1 MSDWDDIQNQ
11 RALLG
16 CGGLQLPDIYLMS
29 SSEISSST
37 ADGLLALLQGL
48 KQAQYHFI
56 TVTPS
61 THASINQR
69 PASAW
74 AHNLRDVLGWS
85 RPFTAATLPEPWF
98 NLLQEAGALQAHV
111 TEGQVVQE
119 QDEPE
124 KLDPQQQTLPQRI
137 SNPLESQA
145 QTWRSLWR
153 VSSLGDVL
161 LLHSAFPTLAADAIF
176 FGPDTYRFAR
186 AITQYLDTH
195 PSKVTKAVD
204 IGTGSGAA
212 AILLALRYPQASV
225 SGVDINPR
233 ALSVAAIN
241 GRASGA
247 DNLCWQQSNL
257 LQDVAGNFDLIV
269 ANPPYLVDDAARTYR
284 HGGGLLGAEL
294 SLKIVEAALPR
305 LETGGVLLLYT
316 GVAIVEGVDVFLQ
329 ALQAMLAPQAAAFS
343 IEYEEIDPDIFAE
356 ELLRPAYAEAE
367 RIAAVLL
374 SVRRL

>member
-16 CGGLQLPDIYLMS
+16 CAGLQLPDIYLMS

-98 NLLQEAGALQAHV
+98 NLLQQAGALQAHV
-111 TEGQVVQE
+111 TEGQVAQE
-119 QDEPE
+119 QGEPE
-124 KLDPQQQTLPQRI
+124 KLDPQQQTLHQLV

-161 LLHSAFPTLAADAIF
+161 MLHSAFPTLAADAIF

-186 AITQYLDTH
+186 AVTQYLDTH
-195 PSKVTKAVD
+195 QSKVTKAVD

-247 DNLCWQQSNL
+247 DNLRWQQSNL

-316 GVAIVEGVDVFLQ
+316 GVAVVEGVDVFLQ
-329 ALQAMLAPQAAAFS
+329 ALQAMLAPQAAAFGV
-343 IEYEEIDPDIFAE
+343 EYEEIDPDIFAE
-356 ELLRPAYAEAE
+356 ELQRPAYVEAE

>member
-1 MSDWDDIQNQ
+1 
-11 RALLG
+11 
-16 CGGLQLPDIYLMS
+16 MS

-98 NLLQEAGALQAHV
+98 NLLQQAGALQAHV
-111 TEGQVVQE
+111 TEGQVAQE
-119 QDEPE
+119 QGEPE
-124 KLDPQQQTLPQRI
+124 KLDPQQQTLHQLV

-161 LLHSAFPTLAADAIF
+161 MLHSAFPTLAADAIF

-186 AITQYLDTH
+186 AVTQYLDTH
-195 PSKVTKAVD
+195 QSKVTKAVD

-247 DNLCWQQSNL
+247 DNLRWQQSNL

-316 GVAIVEGVDVFLQ
+316 GVAVVEGVDVFLQ
-329 ALQAMLAPQAAAFS
+329 ALQAMLAPQAAAFGV
-343 IEYEEIDPDIFAE
+343 EYEEIDPDIFAE
-356 ELLRPAYAEAE
+356 ELQRPAYVEAE

>member
-1 MSDWDDIQNQ
+1 MSDWDDIQIKQ
-11 RALLG
+11 ALLG
-16 CGGLQLPDIYLMS
+16 CAGLQLPDVNLMS

-48 KQAQYHFI
+48 KQSQYQFI

-98 NLLQEAGALQAHV
+98 TLLQQAGALQAH
-111 TEGQVVQE
+111 QAQE

-124 KLDPQQQTLPQRI
+124 QKDPEQQTLPQLV
-137 SNPLESQA
+137 SNAHESQA
-145 QTWRSLWR
+145 QAWRSLWR

-247 DNLCWQQSNL
+247 DNLQWQQSNL

-343 IEYEEIDPDIFAE
+343 VEYEEIDPDIFAE
-356 ELLRPAYAEAE
+356 ELQRPAYAEAE